1 MFPSQLQ
8 DPSAEAVLSSL
19 KTSHPPQ
26 TLTEKI
32 VQRHSL
38 GLGKDQYVKAGDFVT
53 LAPAYT
59 MTHDNSWPTAL
70 KFMSIGASKIA
81 NPRQVVMA
89 LDHDV
94 QNKSDS
100 NLKKYRQI
108 EEFATRQAVDFYPA
122 GRGIGHQIMVE
133 ELYAYPGTLA
143 GKYTEP
149 ILHTLNRLQ
158 VASNIVGV
166 KPFSCS
172 RELFSNS
179 IVYMGEA
186 KLTVSRV

>member
-19 KTSHPPQ
+19 KTSQYPQ

-81 NPRQVVMA
+81 HPRQVVMA

-108 EEFATRQAVDFYPA
+108 EEFATKQAVDFYPA

-149 ILHTLNRLQ
+149 IPTTLNRLQ

-166 KPFSCS
+166 KSLSRS

-179 IVYMGEA
+179 IVYMTEA